1 MILYILR
8 TMNALIG
15 LAFPPERT
23 ISAIEAAVAAV

>member
-1 MILYILR
+1 
-8 TMNALIG
+8 MNALIG